1 MSNILV
7 VVAHSDDETIGM
19 GGTIAKLASEGAKVS
34 VMSLTDGVG
43 ARRVKDHQ
51 AQSTRTQ
58 SAERAAEILNFSWVA
73 QKLYPDN
80 GLDSV
85 PLLEI
90 VHDIE
95 DIKNEL
101 QPEIVFTHSPADL
114 NVDHRRAFEAVL
126 TAFRPEPGE
135 SLRELRLFEIPSAT
149 DFSFGGFTKEFSPR
163 LYEGVNNFWERKILA
178 LSAYG
183 EEIRAYPHS
192 RSLEAISALADVR
205 GSQVGML
212 KAEAFDIVRSLRP

>member
-19 GGTIAKLASEGAKVS
+19 GGTIAKLASAGAKVS

-43 ARRVKDHQ
+43 ARRFEDHQ
-51 AQSTRTQ
+51 AQSNRAQ
-58 SAERAAEILNFSWVA
+58 NAERAATILNFSWVA

-90 VHDIE
+90 VQEIE

-101 QPEIVFTHSPADL
+101 EPEIVFTHSPADL
-114 NVDHRRAFEAVL
+114 NVDHRRTFEAVL
-126 TAFRPEPGE
+126 TAFRPEPGQ

-149 DFSFGGFTKEFSPR
+149 DFSFPGFTKEFSPR
-163 LYEGVNNFWERKILA
+163 IYEGVQSFWEKKLLA

-183 EEIRAYPHS
+183 SEIKDYPHS
-192 RSLEAISALADVR
+192 RSLEAISALAVVR
-205 GSQVGML
+205 GAQVGMF

>member
-43 ARRVKDHQ
+43 ARRVKNHQ

-58 SAERAAEILNFSWVA
+58 SAEKAAGILNFSWVA

-126 TAFRPEPGE
+126 TAFRPEPGQ

-183 EEIRAYPHS
+183 EEIRPYPHS